1 MGRKLDSDIWF
12 KGVWPPF
19 PVAGIRVGWGE
30 AEEGPEQERKR
41 EEEQKR
47 EEKGMSACQR
57 KHCQMVLVPL
67 H

>member
-12 KGVWPPF
+12 KGVWPRF

-41 EEEQKR
+41 EEE
-47 EEKGMSACQR
+47 
-57 KHCQMVLVPL
+57 
-67 H
+67 